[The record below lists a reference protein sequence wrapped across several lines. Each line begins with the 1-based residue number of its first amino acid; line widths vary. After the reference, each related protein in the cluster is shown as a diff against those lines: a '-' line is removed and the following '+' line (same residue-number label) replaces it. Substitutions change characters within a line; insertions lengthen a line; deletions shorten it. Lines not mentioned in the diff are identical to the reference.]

1 MKSFDRVFESCPGK
15 TFFVYGA
22 EPFQGAEFCDVLKL
36 KAKDQGIA
44 ERLVFEVSTK
54 ECWHKISVELDSLSL
69 FSSKRL
75 IEIYP
80 EVRALKDG
88 KEVLSK
94 ILNRSNSDVLLIKVG
109 HLDFKAK
116 KSTWF
121 SMLSNKCVTLC
132 FEQPTLNEMP
142 EWIAERFAS
151 YDKKVSRE
159 AAALIAERTEGNLMS
174 TAHEIEKLI
183 LLIDSDSITL
193 SKVVDSVLDGTQF
206 SIYDY
211 RDSFLQGDLVRSVK
225 IIKYLENAGV
235 EPLVVNWIIR
245 KELRD
250 LTQISVREAEGESFA
265 VIFKSLR
272 IWGDRMGLL
281 KKALRRGSVSSWFEL
296 LIESANI
303 GLTIKGA
310 FDGDPWE
317 KLGLLTV
324 RVCSLRSEQS

>member
-69 FSSKRL
+69 FASKRL

-88 KEVLSK
+88 QETLDK
-94 ILNRSNSDVLLIKVG
+94 ILNRSNSDVLLLKVG
-109 HLDFKAK
+109 HLDFKEK
-116 KSTWF
+116 KSNWF
-121 SMLSNKCVTLC
+121 SMLSNKCITVC
-132 FEQPTLNEMP
+132 FDQPTLNEMP
-142 EWIAERFAS
+142 EWISERFAS

-159 AAALIAERTEGNLMS
+159 AAGLIAERTEGNLMS
-174 TAHEIEKLI
+174 TAHEIEKLV
-183 LLIDSDSITL
+183 LLIDSDNITL
-193 SKVVDSVLDGTQF
+193 NKVVDSVLDGAQF

-211 RDSFLQGDLVRSVK
+211 RDSFLKGDLRRSVK
-225 IIKYLENAGV
+225 IITHLKNVGV

-250 LTQISVREAEGESFA
+250 MAQLLARHADGESFSA
-265 VIFKSLR
+265 IFKSLR
-272 IWGDRMGLL
+272 IWGDRLDLL
-281 KKALRRGSVSSWFEL
+281 KTALRRGNVNSWFEL
-296 LIESANI
+296 LIESSNI

-310 FDGDPWE
+310 YDGDPWE

-324 RVCSLRSEQS
+324 RACSLCPD

>member
-69 FSSKRL
+69 FASKRL

-80 EVRALKDG
+80 EVRTLKDG
-88 KEVLSK
+88 KETLDK
-94 ILNRSNSDVLLIKVG
+94 ILNRSNSDVLLLKVG
-109 HLDFKAK
+109 HLDFKEK
-116 KSTWF
+116 KSSWF
-121 SMLSNKCVTLC
+121 SMLSNKCITLC
-132 FEQPTLNEMP
+132 FDQPTLNEMP
-142 EWIAERFAS
+142 EWISERFAS

-159 AAALIAERTEGNLMS
+159 AAGLIAERTEGNLMS
-174 TAHEIEKLI
+174 TAHEIEKLV
-183 LLIDSDSITL
+183 LLIDSDSVTL
-193 SKVVDSVLDGTQF
+193 SKVVDSVLDGAQF

-211 RDSFLQGDLVRSVK
+211 RDSFLRGDLRRSVK
-225 IIKYLENAGV
+225 IITYLKNVGV

-250 LTQISVREAEGESFA
+250 LAQLLVRHADGESFSA
-265 VIFKSLR
+265 IFKSLR
-272 IWGDRMGLL
+272 IWGDRLDLL
-281 KKALRRGSVSSWFEL
+281 KTALRRGNVNSWFEL
-296 LIESANI
+296 LIESSNI

-310 FDGDPWE
+310 SDGDPWE
-317 KLGLLTV
+317 KLGLITI
-324 RVCSLRSEQS
+324 RACSLRPN

>member
-69 FSSKRL
+69 FASKRL

-88 KEVLSK
+88 KEALDK
-94 ILNRSNSDVLLIKVG
+94 ILNRSNSDVLLLKVG

-116 KSTWF
+116 KSSWF

-132 FEQPTLNEMP
+132 FDQPTLNEMP

-174 TAHEIEKLI
+174 TAHEIEKLV

-211 RDSFLQGDLVRSVK
+211 RDSFLKGDLRRALK
-225 IIKYLENAGV
+225 TITYL
-235 EPLVVNWIIR
+235 
-245 KELRD
+245 KTSEL
-250 LTQISVREAEGESFA
+250 S
-265 VIFKSLR
+265 
-272 IWGDRMGLL
+272 
-281 KKALRRGSVSSWFEL
+281 
-296 LIESANI
+296 
-303 GLTIKGA
+303 
-310 FDGDPWE
+310 P
-317 KLGLLTV
+317 
-324 RVCSLRSEQS
+324 